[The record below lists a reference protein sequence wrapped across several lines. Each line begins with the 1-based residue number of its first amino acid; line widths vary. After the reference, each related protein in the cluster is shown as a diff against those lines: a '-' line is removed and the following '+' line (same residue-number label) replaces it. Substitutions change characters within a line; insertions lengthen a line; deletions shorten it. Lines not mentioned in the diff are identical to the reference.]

1 MNSDKE
7 FSEVNSIE
15 GEKTSGVEVDPIKLA
30 FNKAKAYKEAI
41 KSKDGL
47 GIENNGGDRDN
58 LVKESNVVDEV
69 KKDVPDSLKIAMEK
83 AKKYKQNK
91 RVEISETNQGSIYLS
106 LYTFVRMFG

>member
-15 GEKTSGVEVDPIKLA
+15 GEKMSGVEVDPIKLA

-47 GIENNGGDRDN
+47 GNENNGGDGDN
-58 LVKESNVVDEV
+58 LVKESNVVDGV
-69 KKDVPDSLKIAMEK
+69 KKDSLKIAMEK

-91 RVEISETNQGSIYLS
+91 RVEISETNQGNIYLS

>member
-1 MNSDKE
+1 MNSDKEE

-15 GEKTSGVEVDPIKLA
+15 GEKTSGVDPIKLA

-47 GIENNGGDRDN
+47 EIENNGGDGDN
-58 LVKESNVVDEV
+58 LVKESNVVDGV
-69 KKDVPDSLKIAMEK
+69 KKDSLKIAMEK
-83 AKKYKQNK
+83 AKRYKQNK
-91 RVEISETNQGSIYLS
+91 RVETSETDQGNIYLS